1 MLVRARAQNDMGT
14 AVNYYR
20 VLTPEEDAMYRVES
34 TTTYTT
40 EFVISPPAVGEYML
54 SPDMSIALS
63 QKPSRWARFWV
74 RTLLGWRWRDA

>member
-20 VLTPEEDAMYRVES
+20 VLTPEEDAMYKVAS

-40 EFVISPPAVGEYML
+40 EFIMPPPAVGGYML
-54 SPDMSIALS
+54 SPDMSIMLS
-63 QKPSRWARFWV
+63 RQPSWWARFWV
-74 RTLLGWRWRDA
+74 RVLLGWRWRGA